1 MTDKR
6 VIKTKNAI
14 KKAFMELMYQKDIN
28 KITVSDIA
36 EHALINRSTFYLHY
50 SDVLAVWKEIEDDL
64 ADQISEDVAAF
75 DISDIPGSTSKL
87 FHALY
92 TNIDDVN
99 AFNTYILKST
109 NSKYIIER
117 LKEIMIESSL
127 KGYAKTHLNY
137 KPENEYLITFIASG
151 TIDTYIKWAGH
162 KENNIPLETLCS
174 IVSSAIQS
182 AVDSQD
188 NK

>member
-36 EHALINRSTFYLHY
+36 ERALINRSTFYLHY
-50 SDVLAVWKEIEDDL
+50 SDVLAVWNEIEDEIADRIL
-64 ADQISEDVAAF
+64 ANVADF
-75 DISDIPGSTSKL
+75 DISNVDESISRLFSTMNKN
-87 FHALY
+87 
-92 TNIDDVN
+92 TKDMD

-117 LKEIMIESSL
+117 LKEIMIESSM
-127 KGYAKTHLNY
+127 KGYIAVNPDY
-137 KPENEYLITFIASG
+137 KPEAKYLITFIASG
-151 TIDTYIKWAGH
+151 TIDTYIKWADSGD
-162 KENNIPLETLCS
+162 KNISLETLGNV
-174 IVSSAIQS
+174 VSAGIKGAIAS
-182 AVDSQD
+182 TDK
-188 NK
+188 N